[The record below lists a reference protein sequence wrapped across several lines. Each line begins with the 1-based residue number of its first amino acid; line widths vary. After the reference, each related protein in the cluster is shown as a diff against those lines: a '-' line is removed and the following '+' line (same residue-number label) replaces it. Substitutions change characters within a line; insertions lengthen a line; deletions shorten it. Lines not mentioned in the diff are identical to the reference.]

1 MKKKIVRLFSALL
14 LFSFAFELLK
24 AQDYDFSQSSEILG
38 KDNPQRSAYDVLF
51 YDLNLRILPTERK
64 IRGSNLIRYRLL
76 AQVDSLQID
85 LSPLLEIDS
94 ILNQKGE
101 KIAFTRYQTAVK
113 IPLSHTTIGQQSWV
127 QVFYQGSPLVAQ
139 NPPWQ
144 GGFSW
149 EKDAN
154 GNDWIGVSCQG
165 IGAQTWFPC
174 KEVLTDKPDS
184 VRLTFEVPTP
194 LFCVANGNLQAQT
207 ELSDGFTRYQWAT
220 SYPINTY
227 NITLNVGNYAHFS
240 DYFKNQSGE
249 KLDLDYYVLAY
260 QEKIAKPHFKQV
272 KEMLAIYEKLLGA
285 YPFPK
290 DGFALVETPYLGME
304 HQSAIAYGNGYQNNR
319 YDFDYIIIHE
329 SGHEYFGNSLTAT
342 DIGEMWIHEA
352 FTTYLEA
359 LFVEEKSGY
368 AQALRYLAG
377 QRVFIKNDAPIVAPL
392 GLRYFSIASTDM
404 YYKGSWF
411 LHTLRHVVDDT
422 PLWKQTLRDFYQTY
436 KHRQVST
443 AEVIDFFVQ
452 KLEKKIA
459 EKQKRANVKAIFE
472 QYLYYAKPPI
482 FQYCIEKV
490 AQKADS
496 ISYRLH
502 YRWQTDVPNFEMPL
516 PVLMADQKPLFLD
529 SVTNLWQHYDFSYD
543 LKQATSLAKR
553 NGQPDFFP
561 EIAFF
566 EDKFYIL
573 TQMTPL
579 QGAEGEKEAKAVS
592 EKSRDLPA
600 IVPELDFSPKTD
612 TTMST
617 TIRGKVTFQDL
628 EGGFWGIISHEGKSY
643 KPDQM
648 PAELQKQGLE
658 VEVEAEEIKGFSI
671 FMWGTNIRIISYK
684 IR

>member
-1 MKKKIVRLFSALL
+1 MKKKSACLFSVLFFLLSALP
-14 LFSFAFELLK
+14 LLK
-24 AQDYDFSQSSEILG
+24 AQDYAFSQSSEILG
-38 KDNPQRSAYDVLF
+38 RDNPQRSAYDVLF
-51 YDLNLRILPTERK
+51 YDLNLRIFPAERK

-76 AQVDSLQID
+76 APSDSLQID

-94 ILNQKGE
+94 ILNQKAE
-101 KIAFTRYQTAVK
+101 KLPFTRRETAVK
-113 IPLSHTTIGQQSWV
+113 IPISGVAVGEQAWV

-149 EKDAN
+149 EKDAA
-154 GNDWIGVSCQG
+154 GKDWIGVTCQG

-184 VRLTFEVPTP
+184 VRLTFEVPAP
-194 LFCVANGNLQAQT
+194 LFCVANGNLEAQT
-207 ELSDGFTRYQWAT
+207 PLSDGFTRYQWRT

-240 DYFKNQSGE
+240 DHFKTQSGE
-249 KLDLDYYVLAY
+249 KFDLDYYVLAY
-260 QEKIAKPHFKQV
+260 HEKIARSHFKQV
-272 KEMLAIYEKLLGA
+272 KEMLAIYEKLLGE
-285 YPFPK
+285 YPFPR

-304 HQSAIAYGNGYQNNR
+304 HQSAIAYGNGYQNNL

-368 AQALRYLAG
+368 DKALRYLVE
-377 QRVFIKNDAPIVAPL
+377 QRALIKNDAPIIAPL
-392 GLRYFSIASTDM
+392 GLRYYSIASTDM
-404 YYKGSWF
+404 YYKGSWL
-411 LHTLRHVVDDT
+411 LHTLRQVVDDT

-436 KHRQVST
+436 KYRQVST

-459 EKQKRANVKAIFE
+459 QKQKRVNVKAIFE
-472 QYLYYAKPPI
+472 QYLYHAKPPA
-482 FQYCIEKV
+482 FQYWIEKT
-490 AQKADS
+490 AQTES
-496 ISYRLH
+496 QTSYRLH
-502 YRWQTDVPNFEMPL
+502 YRWQTDVPDFEMPL
-516 PVLMADQKPLFLD
+516 AFQMTGEMPLFLD
-529 SVTNLWQHYDFSYD
+529 SITNQWQHYDFSY
-543 LKQATSLAKR
+543 AAKFIDTWTKKT
-553 NGQPDFFP
+553 GQFNFFP
-561 EIAFF
+561 EISFF

-579 QGAEGEKEAKAVS
+579 QGAEGDNKAVDFL
-592 EKSRDLPA
+592 EKAPDLTA
-600 IVPELDFSPKTD
+600 EVPELDFSPKTD
-612 TTMST
+612 TVMST

-628 EGGFWGIISHEGKSY
+628 EGGFWGIISHEGKPY

-658 VEVEAEEIKGFSI
+658 VEIEAEEIKGFSI
-671 FMWGTNIRIISYK
+671 FMWGTNIRILSYK
-684 IR
+684 KL